1 MQTTSGTFSL
11 TEPDRSK
18 VVSYVVGANYG
29 FKVEKGTETES
40 LVLMISGKHQVDH
53 HGLNRGEIQSI
64 NQDVSENR

>member
-1 MQTTSGTFSL
+1 M
-11 TEPDRSK
+11 
-18 VVSYVVGANYG
+18 SYVVGANSG

-53 HGLNRGEIQSI
+53 HGLNRSEIQSI